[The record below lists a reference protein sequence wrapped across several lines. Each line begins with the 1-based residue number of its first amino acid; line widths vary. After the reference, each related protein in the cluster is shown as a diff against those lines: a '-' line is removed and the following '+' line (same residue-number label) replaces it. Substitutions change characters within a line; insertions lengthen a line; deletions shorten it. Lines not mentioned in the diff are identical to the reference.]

1 MVTILVSNPLIQKV
15 HRGFR
20 KGQSSRVLPL
30 KLALGFE
37 RNMAPGLRSLLAGRV
52 AANFHRIQETE
63 NRYFRLAV
71 IRPES
76 SLIIPNDDTDSPTQQ
91 SRLSF
96 TGRIPTE

>member
-20 KGQSSRVLPL
+20 KGQSSRGLPL
-30 KLALGFE
+30 KLALEFE
-37 RNMAPGLRSLLAGRV
+37 RNMAPGLRSILAARV